1 MPVWITGSLSLTIS
15 GFSLAMMCWSV
26 RRFLPL
32 AVLLL
37 FFAGGSSLA
46 AAAELDD
53 ALLAVEKNQ
62 YETAFGI
69 FKKLAEAG
77 DSEAQYNLAMLYR
90 AGKGVTKNP
99 EQGAQWFRRA
109 ADQGLAEAQ
118 FQLGYCYDKG
128 EGVGQNDQYAF
139 VWYKKAAEQG
149 HAKAQINLGVM
160 YANGLGTERDL
171 QLAYVWFNLAAAQG
185 SAIAYQNK
193 QILAEAFSPEQL
205 EALRGITREFFQKY
219 VEPYAEPMQLR
230 SRFPPPPL
238 NGKPE
243 PKAPQGDEG
252 KDKAPHSH
260 QQ

>member
-1 MPVWITGSLSLTIS
+1 M
-15 GFSLAMMCWSV
+15 

-32 AVLLL
+32 AALML
-37 FFAGGSSLA
+37 FFVGGVSLA
-46 AAAELDD
+46 AAEELDD
-53 ALLAVEKNQ
+53 ALHAVEKNQ

-77 DSEAQYNLAMLYR
+77 DREAQYNLAMLYR
-90 AGKGVTKNP
+90 AGKGVAKDP
-99 EQGAQWFRRA
+99 EKGAHWFRRA

-128 EGVGQNDQYAF
+128 EGVEQSDEYAF
-139 VWYKKAAEQG
+139 VWYKKAAEHG
-149 HAKAQINLGVM
+149 HGKAQINLGVM
-160 YANGLGTERDL
+160 YANGLGTKRDL

-193 QILAEAFSPEQL
+193 QILAEAFTPEQL
-205 EALRGITREFFQKY
+205 EALRGVTREFFQKY
-219 VEPYAEPMQLR
+219 VEPFAEPMQLH

-238 NGKPE
+238 NGE
-243 PKAPQGDEG
+243 SENKAPQGDEP